1 MYKYETDVTG
11 KIIDIY
17 VDGKPVKRGSM
28 RGFKKAQ
35 EKPYFRVIPSDR
47 EFQNPFSGEYVTLNG
62 LEATIYNF
70 CVSWYTRYN
79 AGRETSIQVY
89 DDMKYFLLE
98 LNPEA
103 YQALID

>member
-1 MYKYETDVTG
+1 MYKYETDPTG
-11 KIIDIY
+11 KITNIF
-17 VDGKPVKRGSM
+17 VDGKPVKRSSM

-47 EFQNPFSGEYVTLNG
+47 EFTNPFSGVSVMLNG

-70 CVSWYTRYN
+70 CIAWYTRYE

-98 LNPEA
+98 LNPDA
-103 YQALID
+103 YMDLID